1 MNFLKCRL
9 GINVMVCLLMTSSLV
24 VAQDYRGKVQG
35 TIADPTGGAVAGA
48 RVVLHNDE
56 TGVEVAR
63 QTDSDGHY
71 IFDFVDPGVYTV
83 IVEVTGF
90 KKSEQKSVIVR
101 NRGDV
106 TADMKL
112 TIGAVEEVITVTAP
126 PVAVEF
132 NSSSTALTI
141 ENKLV
146 DKLPIR
152 GRNPY
157 NLTTLDPTINGG
169 ENAEN
174 RPYHHAFGNE
184 FDAGGG
190 TTRANDIQLDG
201 VALTS
206 SYKSSYTPSIDAVK
220 EVTFQKNA
228 IDSEYGYSSGGI
240 IIVNMKSGTNEFH
253 GSAYAHGRSP
263 KFNAFADPTIAR
275 IANSDET
282 RFRGPI

>member
-126 PVAVEF
+126 PVA
-132 NSSSTALTI
+132 NGC
-141 ENKLV
+141 LV
-146 DKLPIR
+146 S
-152 GRNPY
+152 
-157 NLTTLDPTINGG
+157 
-169 ENAEN
+169 
-174 RPYHHAFGNE
+174 F
-184 FDAGGG
+184 
-190 TTRANDIQLDG
+190 
-201 VALTS
+201 
-206 SYKSSYTPSIDAVK
+206 
-220 EVTFQKNA
+220 
-228 IDSEYGYSSGGI
+228 
-240 IIVNMKSGTNEFH
+240 
-253 GSAYAHGRSP
+253 
-263 KFNAFADPTIAR
+263 
-275 IANSDET
+275 
-282 RFRGPI
+282 

>member
-1 MNFLKCRL
+1 
-9 GINVMVCLLMTSSLV
+9 
-24 VAQDYRGKVQG
+24 
-35 TIADPTGGAVAGA
+35 
-48 RVVLHNDE
+48 
-56 TGVEVAR
+56 
-63 QTDSDGHY
+63 
-71 IFDFVDPGVYTV
+71 
-83 IVEVTGF
+83 
-90 KKSEQKSVIVR
+90 
-101 NRGDV
+101 
-106 TADMKL
+106 
-112 TIGAVEEVITVTAP
+112 
-126 PVAVEF
+126 
-132 NSSSTALTI
+132 
-141 ENKLV
+141 
-146 DKLPIR
+146 
-152 GRNPY
+152 NPY

-206 SYKSSYTPSIDAVK
+206 SYKSSYTPSIDA
-220 EVTFQKNA
+220 
-228 IDSEYGYSSGGI
+228 EYGYSSGGI

-282 RFRGPI
+282 RFRGTNLKIYGTSVGGPIIKNKVFFFSSFEKWTDA